1 MTALPPGTTAG
12 PGLGKISP
20 IDYGVFGLS
29 LVIPV
34 IIAVYYA
41 CVKTQRTTSQYML
54 GDRKVTAIPMAF
66 SLTVSYLSAVTIT
79 GKTDLK
85 EWPT

>member
-1 MTALPPGTTAG
+1 MTSLNR
-12 PGLGKISP
+12 ISP

-34 IIAVYYA
+34 IIAIYYA
-41 CVKTQRTTSQYML
+41 CVQGQRTTSQYMMA
-54 GDRKVTAIPMAF
+54 DRKITALPMAF

-79 GKTDLK
+79 GRPLLNNNKCTVLCK
-85 EWPT
+85 ALGF